1 MAAVAIIGVARLL
14 TLGLYP
20 LADNTES
27 RYAEIGRV
35 MAAGGDW
42 ITPRLTDGR
51 PFWAKPPLSTWLTA
65 GSLKLFGVNEFAA
78 RLPYFL
84 LAALVVWL
92 TFALAKKTLGRGVA
106 WLAAAVLCTSALTFV
121 ASGAVMT
128 DLAMVVG
135 TTLAMVG
142 FWLRAERRWALA
154 AFAGVGIA
162 LLGKGPVGVVLLGV
176 PLVAFLLWSRSAK
189 PLKELPWLG
198 GVLLA
203 LGIAAPWYAVA
214 ERNTPGFLNYFIVG
228 EHISR
233 FVNPGWKGDLYGTAH
248 VQPKG
253 MIWLYALGDMAPWS
267 FVALTLAVRQRERL
281 KAALSEPYV
290 RYLVCWALTP
300 LVFFTLAG
308 NILYTYVLP
317 GLPAFA
323 ILLAW
328 GLSKDG
334 EPSPAAARGTLG
346 VSVAFAGL
354 IAVAVALLVQ
364 GKIRVPTDKALVEAA
379 APRENATLLYFSTAP
394 DPKDAWKSV
403 PPSAGFYS
411 GGNVRAFADPA
422 MLYGT
427 GIAGVVVEEKQELP
441 SALIEALAARFGP
454 PESFGK
460 KRLYRALQK

>member
-1 MAAVAIIGVARLL
+1 MAAVAVIGAARLL
-14 TLGLYP
+14 TLGAYP

-65 GSLKLFGVNEFAA
+65 GSLKLFGVHEFAA

-106 WLAAAVLCTSALTFV
+106 WLAAAILCTSALTFV
-121 ASGAVMT
+121 AAGAVMT

-176 PLVAFLLWSRSAK
+176 PILASLIWSRTVQ

-198 GVLLA
+198 GILLA
-203 LGIAAPWYAVA
+203 LGIAAPWYAIA

-228 EHISR
+228 EHLSR

-253 MIWLYALGDMAPWS
+253 MIWLYALGAAAPWS
-267 FVALTLAVRQRERL
+267 FVALALAVRQRDRL
-281 KAALSEPYV
+281 KAALADPYA

-323 ILLAW
+323 VLLAR

-334 EPSPAAARGTLG
+334 EPSPAAVRGTLI
-346 VSVAFAGL
+346 VSVVFAAL
-354 IAVAVALLVQ
+354 IGVAVTLLGA
-364 GKIRVPTDKALVEAA
+364 GKIPPPRTERALMRHVRPTADSV
-379 APRENATLLYFSTAP
+379 LLYWSAEP
-394 DPKDAWKSV
+394 DPKDAWKSA
-403 PPSAGFYS
+403 PPSAGFYG
-411 GGNVRAFADPA
+411 GGNVRAFTDPA
-422 MLYGT
+422 VAYGT
-427 GIAGVVVEEKQELP
+427 NLAGVVVEESQTLP
-441 SALIEALAARFGP
+441 PALREALAARFGP
-454 PESFGK
+454 PETFGK
-460 KRLYRALQK
+460 RRFYRAK

>member
-1 MAAVAIIGVARLL
+1 MAAVAVIGATRLL
-14 TLGLYP
+14 TLGAYP

-65 GSLKLFGVNEFAA
+65 GSLKLFGVHEFAA

-92 TFALAKKTLGRGVA
+92 TFALAKKTRGRGVA
-106 WLAAAVLCTSALTFV
+106 WLAAAILCTSALTFV
-121 ASGAVMT
+121 AAGAVMT

-162 LLGKGPVGVVLLGV
+162 LLGKGPIGVVLLGV
-176 PLVAFLLWSRSAK
+176 PILASLIWNRSAR
-189 PLKELPWLG
+189 PLKELPWLWG
-198 GVLLA
+198 ALLA
-203 LGIAAPWYAVA
+203 LGIAAPWYAIA

-228 EHISR
+228 EHVMR
-233 FVNPGWKGDLYGTAH
+233 FLRPGWTGDLYGTAH

-253 MIWLYALGDMAPWS
+253 MIWLYALGDALPWS
-267 FVALTLAVRQRERL
+267 FVALALAVRQRERL
-281 KAALSEPYV
+281 KGSLADPYT

-300 LVFFTLAG
+300 LLFFTLAG

-323 ILLAW
+323 ILLAR

-334 EPSPAAARGTLG
+334 EPSPAAARGTLI
-346 VSVAFAGL
+346 VSVVFAVL
-354 IAVAVALLVQ
+354 ISVAVTLLGQ
-364 GKIRVPTDKALVEAA
+364 GKIRVSTDKTLVKAA
-379 APRENATLLYFSTAP
+379 APTADKILLYWSEAP
-394 DPKDAWKSV
+394 RPEDAWKGV
-403 PPSAGFYS
+403 PNSAGFYG
-411 GGNVRAFADPA
+411 GGNVRAFTDPA
-422 MLYGT
+422 ALYGDNVV
-427 GIAGVVVEEKQELP
+427 GVVLEEKHTLTP
-441 SALIEALAARFGP
+441 TLAEALDARFAP
-454 PESFGK
+454 PEAFGK
-460 KRLYRALQK
+460 KRLYRVR